1 MAETSITTVI
11 TLRQG
16 TTEQWANENS
26 VRLADGEM
34 GLEYCS
40 DGSVKIKAGKD
51 GKHWNELSYVGGDL
65 KAAEVYQSEI
75 LPASNEDDDDT
86 VIAALVS
93 GKAVQN
99 GDIAIVKRYITGD
112 TGAISY
118 TSYVYDSDL
127 GWAATDGNYSATNV
141 FLKKGITLSGDYG
154 LDSRND
160 KITSIGN
167 YRIGDTISAGT
178 SLESVLS
185 GLFQQELN
193 PVVTNTPSVSISAS
207 GGTQECGNSYSAP
220 TATLKIDDVGAYP
233 YAPTA
238 TGITFEAGNVK
249 LAEGAD
255 PATATNYKVS
265 DAVMAANST
274 LTLTAEGSGGI
285 YSDTAK
291 SYTFSGTAT
300 HTDGVVPV
308 TNLGNPYPDAQI
320 KSASV
325 TIADK
330 TVTFSGFRYAFAGG
344 TTAAALDSATIRA
357 MTAKKNGFSA
367 MDSQSEALEFT
378 AAAGATKV
386 FFAYPSNWSVG
397 TKKPYFE
404 MFGLAWAENTDIV
417 AKDDVQVAD
426 SRGTNEDGTLNGAI
440 AYKVYCWELDTPLQ
454 AESTKFRVWF
464 K

>member
-141 FLKKGITLSGDYG
+141 FLKNDLTLAGSF
-154 LDSRND
+154 
-160 KITSIGN
+160 TSVGN
-167 YRIGDTISAGT
+167 YAKGKTINAGT
-178 SLESVLS
+178 SLESLLS
-185 GLFQQELN
+185 GMLQQELYPTAN
-193 PVVTNTPSVSISAS
+193 DKPNASISAS
-207 GGTQECGNSYSAP
+207 GGSGEVGSEYTVP
-220 TATLKIDDVGAYP
+220 TATLTITDVGSYE
-233 YAPTA
+233 YGDKT
-238 TGITFEAGNVK
+238 TGITFAVGNVK

-255 PATATNYKVS
+255 PDSATNYVTNN
-265 DAVMAANST
+265 AVMSKNST
-274 LTLTAEGSGGI
+274 LTLKATGDKVLYTDSG
-285 YSDTAK
+285 K
-291 SYTFSGTAT
+291 SYTFSGTGT
-300 HTDGVVPV
+300 YTDGKVPV
-308 TNLGNPYPDAQI
+308 TNLGNEYADAQI
-320 KSASV
+320 KSGSV

-330 TVTFSGFRYAFAGG
+330 TVTFSGYRYAFAGG
-344 TTAAALDSATIRA
+344 TTAATIDSAVVRS
-357 MTAKKNGFSA
+357 MTAKKSSKA
-367 MDSQSEALEFT
+367 SMDTESEALEFT

-386 FFAYPSNWSVG
+386 FFAYPSTWTG
-397 TKKPYFE
+397 TPYFE
-404 MFGLAWAENTDIV
+404 MFGLAWGENTDIV
-417 AKDDVQVAD
+417 AKDNIQVAD
-426 SRGTNEDGTLNGAI
+426 YRGTVDGALQGAV
-440 AYKVYCWELDTPLQ
+440 AYKLYAWELDTPLQ